1 MATSGREGQ
10 QEVTAEDAECKASD
24 CEADIHHHATDMED
38 LDMRGADMSDAVL
51 PQAVLPQAAAGNH
64 RSSCSKGSRTSN
76 HRALLV
82 GIICSLLGTACCATL
97 CVHLV
102 SAIQEKIRR
111 STSCP
116 GAGAAQ
122 SWLLESTSAYADPSP
137 LPRIRGPEMYGKVR
151 EKTIWAYWYHKK
163 DCPTSK
169 SCVLPPALQL
179 CTETVRKNRGGFDYK
194 IIHKDEVLRYVTQ
207 MELPLRFMQML
218 PAQQKDALMN
228 ALLARYGGV
237 ALDISTVL
245 FRPLDEHW
253 EEMVS
258 KGATFSGYMYRITG
272 MRWANAETLAV
283 WFLMSRREGIF
294 STAVRSQIINMGNH
308 KHPQKAHLG
317 GFHNPY
323 FAMGDQTLL
332 PILSMFN
339 YSFPSCLKDP
349 TVKSDSWIGGCPEL
363 EFQHPTEEM
372 PGPARNDA
380 KLILREPQLG
390 PQLPFAFADNF
401 SMPVWH
407 VHSTRSVNVSA
418 LPGVPTCATM
428 KECWDDVFLPRY
440 NSPERL
446 LNSIKLFNSGGS
458 MKYMTREQI
467 LSDHGTFFYNWLKL
481 AGVVEA

>member
-1 MATSGREGQ
+1 MQ
-10 QEVTAEDAECKASD
+10 
-24 CEADIHHHATDMED
+24 
-38 LDMRGADMSDAVL
+38 GADLSEAVL
-51 PQAVLPQAAAGNH
+51 PQAVLPQAVAGSH
-64 RSSCSKGSRTSN
+64 RSSSSKGSRTNN
-76 HRALLV
+76 HPTL
-82 GIICSLLGTACCATL
+82 LLGTACGLLGTACSAIICA
-97 CVHLV
+97 HLV
-102 SAIQEKIRR
+102 SAIREIRR
-111 STSCP
+111 STACP
-116 GAGAAQ
+116 RAQDSARAAGNPQ
-122 SWLLESTSAYADPSP
+122 SWLLDRTNAYSELSP
-137 LPRIRGPEMYGKVR
+137 PPRIRGPEMYGKVR
-151 EKTIWAYWYHKK
+151 EKTIWSYWYHKK

-169 SCVLPPALQL
+169 RCVLPPAIQL
-179 CTETVRKNRGGFDYK
+179 CTETVSKNRGGFDYN

-272 MRWANAETLAV
+272 MRWNNAETLAV

-294 STAVRSQIINMGNH
+294 STAVRSQVINMGDH
-308 KHPQKAHLG
+308 KHPKKAHFG

-349 TVKSDSWIGGCPEL
+349 TVRSDSWWGLCPEL
-363 EFQHPTEEM
+363 EFQHPTEQM

-380 KLILREPQLG
+380 KLLLREPQLG

-401 SMPVWH
+401 TMPLWH
-407 VHSTRSVNVSA
+407 VHSTRSVNVTV
-418 LPGVPTCATM
+418 LPGYPTCATM
-428 KECWDDVFLPRY
+428 KECWEDVFLPRY

-446 LNSIKLFNSGGS
+446 LDSIKLFNSGGP
-458 MKYMTREQI
+458 MKNMTREQI
-467 LSDHGTFFYNWLKL
+467 LSDHGTFFYRWLKL
-481 AGVVEA
+481 AGVVEV